1 MAKILITSYKID
13 SECWQKA
20 NIKLDKLNLEA
31 IRKGILSTHPSAKQ
45 CLFVYEE
52 ERQ

>member
-13 SECWQKA
+13 NGCWQKV

-31 IRKGILSTHPSAKQ
+31 VRKGILNALPSAKQ